1 MARSGRPPAARSDVA
16 PDRLDAA
23 RARATWH
30 VARATWRLTARRGT
44 WQARRD
50 RVASSSC
57 HRSVAE
63 PYLSSHGGLL
73 PWGVHSVSSN
83 ESLPALDPLHVT
95 VIPLVTTPST
105 QAILAELRRGAM
117 QVELR
122 TAEVLDDSPQAPVY
136 VVLVDPATGELLAD
150 KLVAWTAHREPRAG
164 LIGLI
169 EHGSPRDGERLL
181 AAGFDDVAVTTISP
195 RELAARVR
203 AVHRRVHWK
212 GASHGRLRFGDLTL
226 DLYGRA
232 LWLRGKTISLTS
244 IELAVL
250 RELIK
255 ARGRPLS
262 RIELLD
268 RAWGEEDLEVSERAV
283 DNVILRLRRK
293 LPEPDVIETVRSVG
307 FRLASA

>member
-1 MARSGRPPAARSDVA
+1 M
-16 PDRLDAA
+16 
-23 RARATWH
+23 
-30 VARATWRLTARRGT
+30 
-44 WQARRD
+44 
-50 RVASSSC
+50 
-57 HRSVAE
+57 
-63 PYLSSHGGLL
+63 
-73 PWGVHSVSSN
+73 SSN
-83 ESLPALDPLHVT
+83 QSLPTLEPLHVT
-95 VIPLVTTPST
+95 MVTLVTTPST
-105 QAILAELRRGAM
+105 QPIVAELRRGAM

-122 TAEVLDDSPQAPVY
+122 TAEVLEDSPQTPVN
-136 VVLVDPATGELLAD
+136 VVIIDPATSDMLAD
-150 KLVAWTAHREPRAG
+150 KLVAWAAHREPRAG

-169 EHGSPRDGERLL
+169 EHGSPRDCELLL
-181 AAGFDDVAVTTISP
+181 AAGFDDVTVTPVSP

-212 GASHGRLRFGDLTL
+212 GVTHGHLRFGELTL

-232 LWLRGKTISLTS
+232 LWLRGKTIALTS

-268 RAWGEEDLEVSERAV
+268 QAWGEADLEVSERAV

-307 FRLASA
+307 FRLAAP

>member
-1 MARSGRPPAARSDVA
+1 MAEHPPAIE
-16 PDRLDAA
+16 PL
-23 RARATWH
+23 
-30 VARATWRLTARRGT
+30 
-44 WQARRD
+44 
-50 RVASSSC
+50 RVI
-57 HRSVAE
+57 V
-63 PYLSSHGGLL
+63 
-73 PWGVHSVSSN
+73 
-83 ESLPALDPLHVT
+83 VT
-95 VIPLVTTPST
+95 VITTPHT
-105 QAILAELRRGAM
+105 QAVVAELRRGAM

-122 TAEVLDDSPQAPVY
+122 TVDVLDHAPEAPVY
-136 VVLVDPATGELLAD
+136 VISLAPPIQDLLEPIVGWAQRSEL
-150 KLVAWTAHREPRAG
+150 RPG

-169 EHGSPRDGERLL
+169 EHGGSSDAEAML
-181 AAGFDDVAVTTISP
+181 AAGFDDAAVAPVST

-212 GASHGRLRFGDLTL
+212 GVANGRVRFGELTL

-232 LWLRGKTISLTS
+232 LWFRGKTIALTS

>member
-1 MARSGRPPAARSDVA
+1 MDVS
-16 PDRLDAA
+16 PEE
-23 RARATWH
+23 T
-30 VARATWRLTARRGT
+30 
-44 WQARRD
+44 
-50 RVASSSC
+50 
-57 HRSVAE
+57 
-63 PYLSSHGGLL
+63 
-73 PWGVHSVSSN
+73 
-83 ESLPALDPLHVT
+83 LPALEPLRVT
-95 VIPLVTTPST
+95 VVTLVTTPHT
-105 QAILAELRRGAM
+105 QAVVAELRREAM

-122 TAEVLDDSPQAPVY
+122 TGDVLDSPPQAPVY
-136 VVLVDPATGELLAD
+136 VIALEPAISELRAERI
-150 KLVAWTAHREPRAG
+150 VAWASDSALRPG

-169 EHGSPRDGERLL
+169 ENGSPRDCEILL
-181 AAGFDDVAVTTISP
+181 AAGFDDVTVTPVST

-212 GASHGRLRFGDLTL
+212 GVANGRLRFGELTL

-232 LWLRGKTISLTS
+232 LWFRGKTISLTS

>member
-1 MARSGRPPAARSDVA
+1 VHSA
-16 PDRLDAA
+16 PDD
-23 RARATWH
+23 
-30 VARATWRLTARRGT
+30 
-44 WQARRD
+44 
-50 RVASSSC
+50 
-57 HRSVAE
+57 E
-63 PYLSSHGGLL
+63 K
-73 PWGVHSVSSN
+73 
-83 ESLPALDPLHVT
+83 LPALEPLRVT
-95 VIPLVTTPST
+95 VVAFVTTPIT
-105 QAILAELRRGAM
+105 QAVVAELRRGAM

-122 TAEVLDDSPQAPVY
+122 TAEILEGSPQAPVY
-136 VVLVDPATGELLAD
+136 VVAVDPAISETLAD
-150 KLVAWTAHREPRAG
+150 KIVAWASDSALRPG

-169 EHGSPRDGERLL
+169 ESGGQRDCEILL
-181 AAGFDDVAVTTISP
+181 AAGFDDVAVTPVST

-212 GASHGRLRFGDLTL
+212 GVANGRLRFGELTL

-232 LWLRGKTISLTS
+232 LWFRGKTISLTS

>member
-1 MARSGRPPAARSDVA
+1 MSIED
-16 PDRLDAA
+16 
-23 RARATWH
+23 
-30 VARATWRLTARRGT
+30 
-44 WQARRD
+44 
-50 RVASSSC
+50 
-57 HRSVAE
+57 
-63 PYLSSHGGLL
+63 
-73 PWGVHSVSSN
+73 
-83 ESLPALDPLHVT
+83 SLPVLEPLRVT
-95 VIPLVTTPST
+95 VVTLAATPTT
-105 QAILAELRRGAM
+105 QAVIAELRRGAM
-117 QVELR
+117 QVDLQ
-122 TAEVLDDSPQAPVY
+122 TAEVLDSVPASPVY
-136 VVLVDPATGELLAD
+136 IVSVDPATPPPLAD
-150 KLVAWTAHREPRAG
+150 RLVAWAADSTLRPG
-164 LIGLI
+164 LIALI
-169 EHGSPRDGERLL
+169 ENGSVRDAESLL
-181 AAGFDDVAVTTISP
+181 AAGFDDVAVTPVST

-212 GASHGRLRFGDLTL
+212 GVPNGRLRFGELTL

-232 LWLRGKTISLTS
+232 LWFRGKTISLTS

-307 FRLASA
+307 FRLASP

>member
-1 MARSGRPPAARSDVA
+1 MVDQPPAIE
-16 PDRLDAA
+16 PL
-23 RARATWH
+23 
-30 VARATWRLTARRGT
+30 
-44 WQARRD
+44 
-50 RVASSSC
+50 RV
-57 HRSVAE
+57 V
-63 PYLSSHGGLL
+63 
-73 PWGVHSVSSN
+73 
-83 ESLPALDPLHVT
+83 
-95 VIPLVTTPST
+95 VITLVTTSHT
-105 QAILAELRRGAM
+105 QAVVAELRRGAM

-122 TAEVLDDSPQAPVY
+122 TAEILDHDPEAPVY
-136 VVLVDPATGELLAD
+136 LVSLAPPVGAD
-150 KLVAWTAHREPRAG
+150 ALVRWANRSDLRPG

-169 EHGSPRDGERLL
+169 EHGGPADAEALL
-181 AAGFDDVAVTTISP
+181 AAGFDDAAVAPVST

-212 GASHGRLRFGDLTL
+212 GVPNGRVRFGELTL

-232 LWLRGKTISLTS
+232 LWFRGKTIALTS

-307 FRLASA
+307 FRLTSG

>member
-1 MARSGRPPAARSDVA
+1 MSPFGCESVRLRSRLLSTVTLAA
-16 PDRLDAA
+16 
-23 RARATWH
+23 
-30 VARATWRLTARRGT
+30 
-44 WQARRD
+44 
-50 RVASSSC
+50 
-57 HRSVAE
+57 
-63 PYLSSHGGLL
+63 L
-73 PWGVHSVSSN
+73 PVD
-83 ESLPALDPLHVT
+83 ESLPALEPVRVT
-95 VIPLVTTPST
+95 VVSLVSAAST
-105 QAILAELRRGAM
+105 QAVVAELRRSAM

-122 TAEVLDDSPQAPVY
+122 TAEILDEAPQAPVY
-136 VVLVDPATGELLAD
+136 VVATDASAAAVAD
-150 KLVAWTAHREPRAG
+150 RMVAWASDSALRPG

-169 EHGSPRDGERLL
+169 ENGHAEDCESLL
-181 AAGFDDVAVTTISP
+181 AAGFDDVTVTPVST

-212 GASHGRLRFGDLTL
+212 GVANGRLRFGELTL

-232 LWLRGKTISLTS
+232 LWFRGKTISLTS

-268 RAWGEEDLEVSERAV
+268 QAWGEEDLEVSERAV

-293 LPEPDVIETVRSVG
+293 LPEPDIIETVRSVG
-307 FRLASA
+307 FRLASQ

>member
-1 MARSGRPPAARSDVA
+1 
-16 PDRLDAA
+16 
-23 RARATWH
+23 
-30 VARATWRLTARRGT
+30 
-44 WQARRD
+44 
-50 RVASSSC
+50 VASV
-57 HRSVAE
+57 SVEDSLSTLE
-63 PYLSSHGGLL
+63 PLR
-73 PWGVHSVSSN
+73 
-83 ESLPALDPLHVT
+83 VT
-95 VIPLVTTPST
+95 VVTLVTTPNT
-105 QAILAELRRGAM
+105 QAVVAELRRGAM
-117 QVELR
+117 QVELE
-122 TAEVLDDSPQAPVY
+122 TGEILDGSPQVPVY
-136 VVLVDPATGELLAD
+136 VIVIDPASSRTLAD
-150 KLVAWTAHREPRAG
+150 KLVAWAADSALRPG

-169 EHGSPRDGERLL
+169 EDGSARDCEAVL
-181 AAGFDDVAVTTISP
+181 AAGFDDVAVTPVST

-212 GASHGRLRFGDLTL
+212 GVANGRLRFGELTL

-232 LWLRGKTISLTS
+232 LWFRGRTISLTS

-268 RAWGEEDLEVSERAV
+268 QAWGEEDLEVSERAV

-307 FRLASA
+307 FRLASP

>member
-1 MARSGRPPAARSDVA
+1 V
-16 PDRLDAA
+16 
-23 RARATWH
+23 
-30 VARATWRLTARRGT
+30 
-44 WQARRD
+44 
-50 RVASSSC
+50 
-57 HRSVAE
+57 SVD
-63 PYLSSHGGLL
+63 
-73 PWGVHSVSSN
+73 
-83 ESLPALDPLHVT
+83 ESLPALEPLRVT
-95 VIPLVTTPST
+95 VVTLVSTPIT
-105 QAILAELRRGAM
+105 QAVVAELRRGAM
-117 QVELR
+117 QVELQ
-122 TAEVLDDSPQAPVY
+122 TANVLEAAPDTPVY
-136 VVLVDPATGELLAD
+136 VVSVDPQSSPLAD
-150 KLVAWTAHREPRAG
+150 RMVAWAADSAMRPG
-164 LIGLI
+164 LIALI
-169 EHGSPRDGERLL
+169 ENGSGSDAESML
-181 AAGFDDVAVTTISP
+181 AAGFDDVAVTPVST
-195 RELAARVR
+195 REVAARVR

-212 GASHGRLRFGDLTL
+212 GVPNGRLRFGELTL

-232 LWLRGKTISLTS
+232 LWFRGKTISLTS